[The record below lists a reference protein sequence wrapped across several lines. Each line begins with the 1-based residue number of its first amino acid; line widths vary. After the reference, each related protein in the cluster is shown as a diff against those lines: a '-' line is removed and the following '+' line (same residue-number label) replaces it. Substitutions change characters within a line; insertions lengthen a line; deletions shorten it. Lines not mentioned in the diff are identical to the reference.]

1 MKVYVAALIRTED
14 AEFLGVYTSED
25 LAVGRIE
32 REMEKLQTSNE
43 EYGVIPSIVESYLD
57 DVEVYT

>member
-1 MKVYVAALIRTED
+1 MKVYVAALIRMED

-25 LAVGRIE
+25 LAIGRIE
-32 REMEKLQTSNE
+32 KEMEKLQQNNADL
-43 EYGVIPSIVESYLD
+43 GIVPSIVESYLD